1 MPPQP
6 KKKASPILKPAGSLK
21 TLREQ
26 MTKTYGDGQV
36 SRRDSVKSYDVIS
49 TGSLALDLAMRT
61 GGWVRGRTHEI
72 VGVEGVGKTTVTIT
86 SMAEAQKA
94 HPDLAVGYIDMEQTF
109 DWDWA
114 EANGLDTSD
123 ERFLHVFPD
132 DTEDVSDMLRQMT
145 QTGLFSLIVVDSIGG
160 MESKQAFEKQA
171 EDAVMGRNAQAITRM
186 VKHVATLARQH
197 NVAIIFVNQYRANLS
212 GMGSDIS
219 AGPKA
224 LRYNT
229 TMKIEMRRTGEP
241 TLKVGS
247 GDNEEEVGRQV
258 RAKVSR
264 SKVAAQGK
272 VAEFWIINQPTEKY
286 GPIGIDKADEA
297 VMIGNTAGVFGRR
310 GSWYDLPNGEALNGA
325 EAVKGYLRDNPE
337 VMLEI
342 KSLALEKVAHEVMA
356 EVETTFEQE
365 EVDA

>member
-6 KKKASPILKPAGSLK
+6 KKKTSAILKPAGSLR
-21 TLREQ
+21 TLRDQ

-36 SRRDSVKSYDVIS
+36 TRRDSVKAYEVIS
-49 TGSLALDLAMRT
+49 TGSLALDLATRV

-72 VGVEGVGKTTVTIT
+72 IGVEGVGKTTIAIT
-86 SMAEAQKA
+86 SMAQAQAQYPK
-94 HPDLAVGYIDMEQTF
+94 LATGYIDMEQTF

-114 EANGLDTSD
+114 ESNGLNTTD

-160 MESKQAFEKQA
+160 MESKQAFEKDA
-171 EDAVMGRNAQAITRM
+171 EDVVMGKNAQAITRM

-197 NVAIIFVNQYRANLS
+197 NVAILFVNQYRANLS
-212 GMGSDIS
+212 GMGGDIS

-229 TMKIEMRRTGEP
+229 TMKVEMRRTGTP
-241 TLKVGS
+241 TLKIGS
-247 GDNEEEVGRQV
+247 GDNEEEVGREV
-258 RAKVSR
+258 KAKVSR

-272 VAEFWIINQPTEKY
+272 SAEFWIVNQPSDKY
-286 GPIGIDKADEA
+286 GPIGIDQADEA
-297 VMIGNTAGVFGRR
+297 VMIGDTANIFGRR
-310 GSWYDLPNGEALNGA
+310 GSWYDLSDGTSHNGRNAVKMHLRENPILMQQILSEALA
-325 EAVKGYLRDNPE
+325 KVSDE
-337 VMLEI
+337 VI
-342 KSLALEKVAHEVMA
+342 D

-365 EVDA
+365 ETA

>member
-1 MPPQP
+1 MAAP
-6 KKKASPILKPAGSLK
+6 KQKTSSILKPAGSLK
-21 TLREQ
+21 TLRDQ
-26 MTKTYGDGQV
+26 MTKTYGSGQV
-36 SRRDSVKSYDVIS
+36 TRRDEVKQYATIP
-49 TGSLALDLAMRT
+49 TGSLALDYATRV

-72 VGVEGVGKTTVTIT
+72 IGVEGVGKTTVCIT
-86 SMAEAQKA
+86 SMAEAQLKY
-94 HPDLAVGYIDMEQTF
+94 PKEAVGYIDMEQTF

-114 EANGLDTSD
+114 EMNGLDTSD
-123 ERFLHVFPD
+123 ERFMHVFPD

-145 QTGLFSLIVVDSIGG
+145 QTGLFSVIVVDSIGG

-197 NVAIIFVNQYRANLS
+197 NVAILFVNQYRANLS

-229 TMKIEMRRTGEP
+229 TMKVEMRRTGEP

-247 GDNEEEVGRQV
+247 GDSEEEVGRQV
-258 RAKVSR
+258 KAKVSR

-272 VAEFWIINQPTEKY
+272 TAEFWIINQDTDKY
-286 GPIGIDKADEA
+286 GPVGIDRADEA
-297 VMIGNTAGVFGRR
+297 VTIGNLAGVFGRR
-310 GSWYDLPNGEALNGA
+310 GSWYDLPDGTSHNGA
-325 EAVKGYLRDNPE
+325 EAVKKHLRDDPD
-337 VMLEI
+337 VMDRILSEA
-342 KSLALEKVAHEVMA
+342 LAKVSHEVVA
-356 EVETTFEQE
+356 EVETAFDPEEEQ
-365 EVDA
+365 A